1 MDSVPQASSIDPG
14 PHLLRSLL
22 VPKRIGDVSVREREL
37 ALGVLALG
45 CVALAF
51 AVPLTS
57 DTLAHPVGFAWL
69 VAWSVVGFVLAGLMW
84 WRARPWSRIGP
95 LLCALGFLLGLA
107 SFQGSASEL
116 GFSLGVLVDAPV
128 VLLAWYLVLVFPGS
142 RLDAPARLVM
152 TFAGAVILLGFVPN
166 FLLSA
171 DISGAA
177 PLARCGEGCPSN
189 ALLVASESGLADF
202 FGDIDRFGRVA
213 VTLLIVGL
221 LTSRFL
227 RASRPRR
234 RILLPVYSAV
244 GLWLGAF
251 AIYNSA
257 VNANVSV
264 DVLDRIG
271 LGVTATRLL
280 YPLAF
285 IAALVLARAYAG
297 GALQTMVHELRTDST
312 LGSVERAV
320 RSVLADPSSRL
331 AFCLPQSRQYVDAAA
346 HPVELPAPNSDVSV
360 HVFRSADHKPLVAVV
375 HDPALDEDPELLEAA
390 GEAAVMAL
398 ENRRL
403 DEELRQ
409 AREALTLSE
418 RRLGAAV
425 TDERKR
431 IERDLHDGSQQ
442 RLVAIRIGLELARE
456 RAEGDPEGHARLA
469 KLGEQLDHAV
479 EELRGL
485 VQGIYPSVLPD
496 FGLRAALKAA
506 AERSGV
512 AVDLDLQEIPR
523 YPAHLEAGVYFACV
537 EALQNAVKHAG
548 SGAHVKLRLWTDGAM
563 VCFCVSDDGI
573 GFTPGAGRP
582 EGLGLRNMADRLAA
596 LDGSF
601 TLDTG
606 PGKGTDVT
614 GSVPVARLAPL

>member
-1 MDSVPQASSIDPG
+1 MDSVSQASSIDPG

-22 VPKRIGDVSVREREL
+22 IPKRMGDVSVREREL
-37 ALGVLALG
+37 ALGLLALG

-84 WRARPWSRIGP
+84 WRGRPWSRIGP

-107 SFQGSASEL
+107 SFQASASEL

-128 VLLAWYLVLVFPGS
+128 VLLAWYLALVFPGS

-152 TFAGAVILLGFVPN
+152 TFASAVVLLGFVPN

-171 DISGAA
+171 DISGAT
-177 PLARCGEGCPSN
+177 PLARCADGCPSN
-189 ALLVASESGLADF
+189 ALLIASESGLADF
-202 FGDIDRFGRVA
+202 FGEIDRFGRVA

-221 LTSRFL
+221 LISRFL

-234 RILLPVYSAV
+234 RILLPVYSAI
-244 GLWLGAF
+244 GLWLAAF

-257 VNANVSV
+257 VNANASV
-264 DVLDRIG
+264 DVLDGIG

-297 GALQTMVHELRTDST
+297 GALHTMVHELRNDST

-331 AFCLPQSRQYVDAAA
+331 AFWLPQSRQYVDAAA

-360 HVFRSADHKPLVAVV
+360 HVFRSADREPLVALV

-390 GEAAVMAL
+390 GEATVMAL

-409 AREALTLSE
+409 VREALSLSE
-418 RRLGAAV
+418 RRLGDAV

-456 RAEGDPEGHARLA
+456 RAEGDPESHARLA

-512 AVDLDLQEIPR
+512 AVDLDLQEEIPR

-548 SGAHVKLRLWTDGAM
+548 PGAHVKLRLWTDGAM
-563 VCFCVSDDGI
+563 VCFCVADDGI
-573 GFTPGAGRP
+573 GFSRGAGR
-582 EGLGLRNMADRLAA
+582 EGSGLRNMADRLAA
-596 LDGSF
+596 LDGTFS
-601 TLDTG
+601 LDTT
-606 PGKGTDVT
+606 PGQGTDIT
-614 GSVPVARLAPL
+614 GSVPVGRLAPL

>member
-1 MDSVPQASSIDPG
+1 MDPVPQASSIDPG
-14 PHLLRSLL
+14 PHLLRPFRI
-22 VPKRIGDVSVREREL
+22 PKRIGDVSVREREL
-37 ALGVLALG
+37 ALGMLALG
-45 CVALAF
+45 GAALALV
-51 AVPLTS
+51 VPLTAR
-57 DTLAHPVGFAWL
+57 TLAHPGGFAAL
-69 VAWSVVGFVLAGLMW
+69 TAASVVGWILAGLLW

-95 LLCALGFLLGLA
+95 LLCAIGFLIALQ
-107 SFQGSASEL
+107 SFQGSANGL
-116 GFSLGVLVDAPV
+116 AFSFGVLFDLPT
-128 VLLAWYLVLVFPGS
+128 VLLAWYLALIFPGE
-142 RLDAPARLVM
+142 RLDASGRLLM
-152 TFAGAVILLGFVPN
+152 GIACAVLLLGYLPR
-166 FLLSA
+166 FLLSV
-171 DISGAA
+171 DISGAT
-177 PLARCGEGCPSN
+177 PLARCDSGCPPN
-189 ALLVASESGLADF
+189 HLMLASEPGVANVF
-202 FGDIDRFGRVA
+202 QDIERWGRVA
-213 VTLLIVGL
+213 ITLLIVGVL
-221 LTSRFL
+221 SGRFL

-234 RILLPVYSAV
+234 RTLLPVYAAL
-244 GLWLGAF
+244 GLWLISF
-251 AIYNSA
+251 AVYNTA

-271 LGVTATRLL
+271 LGVTVSRLL

-312 LGSVERAV
+312 LRSVDQTV

-331 AFCLPQSRQYVDAAA
+331 AFWLPQSRQYVDAAA
-346 HPVELPAPNSDVSV
+346 HPVELPAPNSDTSV
-360 HVFRSADHKPLVAVV
+360 HVFRSAAREPLVAIA

-390 GEAAVMAL
+390 GEATVMVL

-403 DEELRQ
+403 DEELRR
-409 AREALTLSE
+409 AREALILSE

-456 RAEGDPEGHARLA
+456 RAEGDPESHARLA

-512 AVDLDLQEIPR
+512 QVDLDLQETPR

-537 EALQNAVKHAG
+537 EALQNAAKHAG
-548 SGAHVKLRLWTDGAM
+548 SGAHVKLRLWTDGGL

-573 GFTPGAGRP
+573 GFTPGVGRK
-582 EGLGLRNMADRLAA
+582 GLGLRNMADRLAA
-596 LDGSF
+596 LDGTFS
-601 TLDTG
+601 LETG

-614 GSVPVARLAPL
+614 GSVPVGRLAPI

>member
-1 MDSVPQASSIDPG
+1 MDG
-14 PHLLRSLL
+14 
-22 VPKRIGDVSVREREL
+22 
-37 ALGVLALG
+37 
-45 CVALAF
+45 
-51 AVPLTS
+51 
-57 DTLAHPVGFAWL
+57 
-69 VAWSVVGFVLAGLMW
+69 
-84 WRARPWSRIGP
+84 
-95 LLCALGFLLGLA
+95 
-107 SFQGSASEL
+107 
-116 GFSLGVLVDAPV
+116 PV

-142 RLDAPARLVM
+142 RLDAQARLLM
-152 TFAGAVILLGFVPN
+152 MLAGGVILLGFLPK
-166 FLLSA
+166 FLLSV
-171 DISGAA
+171 DISGAT
-177 PLARCGEGCPSN
+177 PLARCGGGCPSN
-189 ALLVASESGLADF
+189 GLLLASEPGLANF
-202 FGDIDRFGRVA
+202 FGEIDRFGRVA

-234 RILLPVYSAV
+234 RTLLPVYSVV

-251 AIYNSA
+251 AVYNSA
-257 VNANVSV
+257 VNANLSV

-271 LGVTATRLL
+271 LGVTVSRLL

-285 IAALVLARAYAG
+285 IAALVLTRAYAG

-312 LGSVERAV
+312 LRSVEQTV

-331 AFCLPQSRQYVDAAA
+331 AFWLPQSRQYVDAAA
-346 HPVELPAPNSDVSV
+346 QPVELPAPNSDSSV
-360 HVFRSADHKPLVAVV
+360 HVFRSADRKPLVAIV

-390 GEAAVMAL
+390 GEATVMAL

-409 AREALTLSE
+409 TREALSLSE

-456 RAEGDPEGHARLA
+456 RAEGDPESHARLA

-506 AERSGV
+506 ADRSGV
-512 AVDLDLQEIPR
+512 KVDLDLQEIPR

-548 SGAHVKLRLWTDGAM
+548 PGAHVKLRLWTDAGQ
-563 VCFCVSDDGI
+563 VCFCVSDDGV
-573 GFTPGAGRP
+573 GFTPGR
-582 EGLGLRNMADRLAA
+582 
-596 LDGSF
+596 
-601 TLDTG
+601 G
-606 PGKGTDVT
+606 P
-614 GSVPVARLAPL
+614 

>member
-1 MDSVPQASSIDPG
+1 MDSVSQASSIDPG
-14 PHLLRSLL
+14 SHLLRSLL

-37 ALGVLALG
+37 ALGLLALG
-45 CVALAF
+45 CVALTF

-69 VAWSVVGFVLAGLMW
+69 VAWSVIGFVLAGLLW

-95 LLCALGFLLGLA
+95 LLCALGFLLGMA
-107 SFQGSASEL
+107 SFQGSASSV
-116 GFSLGVLVDAPV
+116 GFSFGVLMDGPV

-142 RLDAPARLVM
+142 RLDAQARLLM
-152 TFAGAVILLGFVPN
+152 MLAGGVILLGFLPK
-166 FLLSA
+166 FLLSV
-171 DISGAA
+171 DISGAT
-177 PLARCGEGCPSN
+177 PLARCGDGCPSN
-189 ALLVASESGLADF
+189 GLLLASEPGLANF
-202 FGDIDRFGRVA
+202 FGEIDRFGRVA

-234 RILLPVYSAV
+234 RTLLPVYSVV

-251 AIYNSA
+251 AVYNSA
-257 VNANVSV
+257 VNANLSV

-271 LGVTATRLL
+271 LGVTISRLL

-312 LGSVERAV
+312 LRSIEQTV
-320 RSVLADPSSRL
+320 RNVLADPSSRL
-331 AFCLPQSRQYVDAAA
+331 AFWLPQSRQYVDAAA
-346 HPVELPAPNSDVSV
+346 QPVELPAPNSNSSV
-360 HVFRSADHKPLVAVV
+360 HVFRTADRKPLVAIV

-390 GEAAVMAL
+390 GEATVMAL

-409 AREALTLSE
+409 AREALSLSE

-456 RAEGDPEGHARLA
+456 GAEGDPESHARLA

-506 AERSGV
+506 ADRSGV
-512 AVDLDLQEIPR
+512 KVDLDLQEIPR

-537 EALQNAVKHAG
+537 EALQNAAKHAG
-548 SGAHVKLRLWTDGAM
+548 PGAHVKLRLWTDAGQ
-563 VCFCVSDDGI
+563 VCFCVSDDGV
-573 GFTPGAGRP
+573 GFTPGRGR
-582 EGLGLRNMADRLAA
+582 EGSGLGNMAHRLAA
-596 LDGSF
+596 LDGTF
-601 TLDTG
+601 CLETA
-606 PGKGTDVT
+606 PGHGTEAT
-614 GSVPVARLAPL
+614 GSVPVGRLAPL

>member
-51 AVPLTS
+51 VVPLTS

-69 VAWSVVGFVLAGLMW
+69 AAWSVVGFVLAGLLW

-107 SFQGSASEL
+107 TFQGSASEL

-152 TFAGAVILLGFVPN
+152 TFASAVILLGFIPN

-171 DISGAA
+171 DISGAT
-177 PLARCGEGCPSN
+177 PLARCGDGCPSN

-202 FGDIDRFGRVA
+202 FGGIDRFGRVA
-213 VTLLIVGL
+213 VTLLIAGL
-221 LTSRFL
+221 VTSRFL

-234 RILLPVYSAV
+234 RTLLLVYSAV
-244 GLWLGAF
+244 GLWLGSF
-251 AIYNSA
+251 AVYNTA

-271 LGVTATRLL
+271 IGVTVSRLL

-312 LGSVERAV
+312 LRSVERTV

-331 AFCLPQSRQYVDAAA
+331 AFWLPQSRQYVDAAA
-346 HPVELPAPNSDVSV
+346 HPVELPAPKGDTSV
-360 HVFRSADHKPLVAVV
+360 HVFRSADREPLVAIV
-375 HDPALDEDPELLEAA
+375 HDPALDEDPELLEAV
-390 GEAAVMAL
+390 GEATVMVL

-409 AREALTLSE
+409 AREALSLSE

-537 EALQNAVKHAG
+537 EALQNATKHAG
-548 SGAHVKLRLWTDGAM
+548 SDAHVKLRLWTDGAM
-563 VCFCVSDDGI
+563 VCFCVSDDGL
-573 GFTPGAGRP
+573 GFSPGADP

-596 LDGSF
+596 LDGTF
-601 TLDTG
+601 CLETA
-606 PGKGTDVT
+606 PGHGTEAT
-614 GSVPVARLAPL
+614 GSVPVGRLAPL